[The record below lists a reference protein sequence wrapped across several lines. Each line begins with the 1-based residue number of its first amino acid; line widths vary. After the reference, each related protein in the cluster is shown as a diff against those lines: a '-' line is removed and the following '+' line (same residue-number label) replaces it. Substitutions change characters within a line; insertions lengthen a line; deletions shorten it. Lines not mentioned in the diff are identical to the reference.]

1 MSWILHIDTAQETAF
16 TCISKDGECIDVLF
30 NHVQKDHTGFL
41 HPAIAQLLKQNQ
53 LEFSALDA
61 IAVTKGPGSY
71 TGIRVGVA
79 AAKGIAFAI
88 NKPFIAISNLDLLA
102 REAKNQIPNTDALI
116 CPMIDARRMEVFTAV
131 YDASLQLLMPP
142 SSIIL
147 DNDSF
152 ESLIHEQKIILTGSG
167 AAKCFDL
174 LLHPNFILHQPTAL
188 PQAMSL
194 LGHERLESKLT
205 DDLISFEPLYLKE
218 FQNL

>member
-1 MSWILHIDTAQETAF
+1 MSWILHMDTAQETAF
-16 TCISKDGECIDVLF
+16 TCLSKDGECIDVLF
-30 NHVQKDHTGFL
+30 NQVQKDHASFL

-53 LEFSALDA
+53 LDFSDLDA

-71 TGIRVGVA
+71 TGIRVGMA

-102 REAKNQIPNTDALI
+102 REAKNQTSDEDTLI

-131 YDASLQLLMPP
+131 YDASLQLKVPP
-142 SSIIL
+142 TAMIL
-147 DNDSF
+147 DSYSF
-152 ESLIHEQKIILTGSG
+152 ESLLGEHKILLTGSG

-174 LLHPNFILHQPTAL
+174 LLHPNLSLHHPTAL
-188 PQAMSL
+188 PQAMSI
-194 LGHERLESKLT
+194 LGHERLDSKST

-218 FQNL
+218 YQNL